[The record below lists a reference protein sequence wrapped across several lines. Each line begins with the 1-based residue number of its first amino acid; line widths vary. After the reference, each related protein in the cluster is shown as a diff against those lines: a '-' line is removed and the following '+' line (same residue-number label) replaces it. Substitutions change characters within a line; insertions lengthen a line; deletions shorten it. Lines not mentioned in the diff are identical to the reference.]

1 MKIIDLAVTK
11 DGLDLTCRVTLED
24 GSQIGSDLPWRNPLG
39 IWASDD
45 DARSP
50 AEVAAV
56 LRNFARAIEDAAARA
71 KAA

>member
-11 DGLDLTCRVTLED
+11 VGPDLVCRVTLAD
-24 GSQIGSDLPWRNPLG
+24 GSKIGSDLPWRNPLG

-50 AEVAAV
+50 GEIAAV
-56 LRNFARAIEDAAARA
+56 LRNFARAIEEAAARD